1 MFEFISTVLYFFS
14 QFSTHKNI
22 SLVKL
27 WLTMEDE
34 LQSYKENEIDFTIW
48 SFKCKIRISEKF
60 RYSLLKFN
68 SLNTCKCER

>member
-48 SFKCKIRISEKF
+48 SFNVKSGFLK
-60 RYSLLKFN
+60 SLGIVY
-68 SLNTCKCER
+68 